1 MSRLLLLVLFVV
13 WMAGPPGPQP
23 AVSVWPNLVL
33 FIGFYVLLVLL
44 LGLWSR
50 VLARRVAASNFHR
63 SLRRFNQV
71 MLAARLMVPVWFT
84 VGVYTLG
91 WGTLIATGLGPA
103 LYRTCIGVLIGTVP
117 AFMTWM
123 GLWWSQ
129 YPADRAL
136 REQNLLSDL
145 DNDIP
150 LYRPPPFRSYFSANL
165 RVQVLF
171 TIVPVLLIVLIRD
184 ALMKIAQHTVST
196 GHFDGKAEY
205 IEMGASIIAAGT
217 VFLFVPALLR
227 RVLSTEPLPGG
238 PLRERLVTMCR
249 QAGVKYREILLWKT
263 HNNVGN
269 AAVMGVL
276 PQCRYVLLSDVLL
289 ERMSDEEVEAVFAHE
304 LGHVVHRH
312 MIWYAIFFIVGML
325 GLGVAGKVVGDLV
338 PGANA
343 QGTGPVLAALLGSVG
358 FILVLFG
365 ALSRRC
371 ERQADVY
378 AARTMEM
385 LKGQEATNA
394 TDLLVAPRQIA
405 TVGAG
410 PLVPERGANEWH
422 VGRYGAWLFAA
433 ALRRVATIN
442 NIPISPRRPSGTGVR
457 SRIGWWIESAVEFTN
472 NWLHGSIAGRMQY
485 LQDLSADPRLTRH
498 FDRSMFWL
506 YCGLLFAFFTSV
518 MFTVIGLTG

>member
-1 MSRLLLLVLFVV
+1 
-13 WMAGPPGPQP
+13 MAGPPGPQP
-23 AVSVWPNLVL
+23 GVAVWPNLVL
-33 FIGFYVLLVLL
+33 FLGFYALLVLL

-50 VLARRVAASNFHR
+50 VLARRVAASNFHK
-63 SLRRFNQV
+63 SLRRFNNV
-71 MLAARLMVPVWFT
+71 MLIARLMVPIWFT
-84 VGVYTLG
+84 IGVYVLG
-91 WGTLIATGLGPA
+91 WGAVIATGLGPA
-103 LYRTCIGVLIGTVP
+103 LYRTCIGVLLGTVP

-136 REQNLLSDL
+136 KEQNLLSDL
-145 DNDIP
+145 DNDLP
-150 LYRPPPFRSYFSANL
+150 LYQPPPFRSYFSANL

-171 TIVPVLLIVLIRD
+171 TIVPVLLIVLGRD
-184 ALMKIAQHTVST
+184 ALMKVA
-196 GHFDGKAEY
+196 HFSMGPARFDERAE
-205 IEMGASIIAAGT
+205 IVEMAASIIAAGT

-227 RVLSTEPLPGG
+227 RVLSTEPLSNG
-238 PLRERLVTMCR
+238 PLRDRLVAMCR
-249 QAGVKYREILLWKT
+249 QAGIRYREILLWKT

-312 MIWYAIFFIVGML
+312 MIWYAIFFVVGLLAM
-325 GLGVAGKVVGDLV
+325 GVGGTAVAGLV
-338 PGANA
+338 PGIHA
-343 QGTGPVLAALLGSVG
+343 QGTGPVLATLLGG
-358 FILVLFG
+358 LAFLLVTFG

-385 LKGQEATNA
+385 LKGQQPNSN
-394 TDLLVAPRQIA
+394 DILLVPRQLA

-410 PLVPERGANEWH
+410 PLVPESDASEWH

-433 ALRRVATIN
+433 ALRRVAAIN
-442 NIPISPRRPSGTGVR
+442 NIPISPRQHCEPGLR
-457 SRIGWWIESAVEFTN
+457 SRIAWWVENAVEFTN

-485 LQDLSADPRLTRH
+485 LQDLSADPRLTSH

-506 YCGLLFAFFTSV
+506 NCGLLFALFTSV
-518 MFTVIGLTG
+518 AFAVIFHVLP